1 VATKTRR
8 TNVAHGRRAI
18 AMMRWRTFAA
28 SLALISLISLALA
41 TSVFADDDEQIETGS
56 SLASELRTFNQS
68 AALGG
73 CVFGIVGPDRL
84 VSKGSNTCKKDHCY
98 ENSRP
103 TYTRYDQW
111 CTGHCWGEGSNY
123 GSGWWGNC
131 ASRTTRQ
138 STQTCTDTPKC
149 RHCQGYWS
157 SYGTCG
163 SRADGRTDKGC
174 GTSQHYK
181 TYRITQEKGKTKD
194 DRPCPH
200 ANGQKAPK
208 SCSISCDKV
217 SVSVGNIPTQV
228 SSTPVNFM
236 IRVTHPRL
244 CGDRSTTTCGT
255 STSATANDVSCS
267 ATVQTP
273 SGTIYMSNTQNLESP
288 FNVPLAGDRDI
299 LAGTYKYSYTCHVL
313 DQQTRA
319 KIDGLSVSN
328 SFNFKVARGCDS
340 QLAPTVERVME
351 YTLLTS
357 HAFLRASCDD
367 TRRVKELIFREIDVS
382 PADGAVTMNEIVT
395 AAKKNGVDV
404 PTVEAWFSGGD
415 VKFSIAQFLEG
426 TDFVHSHLCKDT
438 ASKIQ
443 FEDKDVAYP
452 SSDVGLETSIS
463 QCKSWLK
470 NMKVRWGI
478 DQSIYKVSDTTC
490 VYIDGA
496 LAARHEVTTN
506 DQAKGWNAIGITN
519 AEVRQES
526 GKRQLFGI
534 SDTRS
539 QSSRRVICVQTNDH
553 RSCTGAMYYDGTAI
567 DVGVRADTSGVMFHL
582 RDTASDES
590 AFEIER
596 KVGGLDSKSAF
607 STVVLIESN
616 IKGCA
621 TLFDSILYLD
631 RDAIL
636 EPGSVWTY
644 RVTTKFTDGHKYSAP
659 VEFKTP
665 WISHVEGQIFAGV
678 SDVPVPDIRVC
689 TEFQSFIENGGRFE
703 RQNKT
708 GFTNFARIRGVIN
721 SDPKD
726 KTAYT
731 VTDGYPSLKF
741 GSSAIKSGTY
751 LRVDL
756 GQWVS
761 VHKIKACGRAS
772 AGMNVTNPHLAAY
785 VSDHDPKS
793 GRHGNEC
800 IVDSVSRYEA
810 DLDVLCVALICS
822 GSKLRSFHGQY
833 ITIAGLPT
841 LSNAVLDITEI
852 EVYGHHTR
860 CMYSS
865 VTDETGSYEI
875 DIKDATDQI
884 PTKTNV
890 YIAAYKEDIF
900 PPTTEWLIDSKMSA
914 EGHRETIL
922 TSAHKVL
929 LVLVEVSDGQSY
941 FASQVAYTL
950 ENSASLGVETAH
962 NNSMKRTD
970 FERFV
975 MERCGYPDAATVVIT
990 DELWQKLDG
999 DFDDVLNAT
1008 EWRSVLDRMQQEQLM
1023 VEPKLVYRPRDVQ
1036 QMRDFK
1042 MIATFDDA
1050 KNIVNDAIHNKRDS
1064 SWMQYLDL
1072 IQFKDSETKLQ
1083 DANISFTIESETL
1096 KELRELSSE
1105 SNETHKAAV
1114 EVLSS
1119 TTARFADLK
1128 NELSEARAKLAND
1141 EKALEN
1147 VTSEFYHWMKENN
1160 GSIAEEHAAA
1170 RSEWEEHNKNHAD
1183 ADALHQRA
1191 SDVYDEYERLY
1202 QDQMDIAS
1210 RAKSSYDSY
1219 KKLYEKAK
1227 KNHDSASTQYTS
1239 AKRTYDKYI
1248 KDNRGSTRD
1257 LSASATA
1264 QAKNY
1269 RKKAYEYKRL
1279 YDTRKTRRVSRR
1291 CSGWWIFRRCWNS
1304 YYYELE
1310 RRSSD
1315 YNSYRYY
1322 LRKADAYDAQ
1332 ARRFYDTY
1340 NRNVETYKQTYER
1353 YFNRMSSEK
1362 KKMGD
1367 YTKSMNAQFEKQKVA
1382 DDLAAEHS
1390 KAMSD
1395 QDLVKANRLLTKEA
1409 HANAL
1414 EKARL
1419 EKERLFTLHQR
1430 YKETRQ
1436 EYVSLK
1442 ESRNVTLTNQ
1452 RITVDN
1458 LEVTLSDAEQSVN
1471 DAREDAANKKQ
1482 TRDRDFLRAEEKQST
1497 VDELK
1502 PNITRYANEAIAY
1515 ASGIVQA
1522 TAKRQT
1528 CENMVLVRIS
1538 TPRLPTT
1545 SDGWNDVY
1553 TKVIESDK
1561 ASLLSTCRAMNVSV
1575 VDPVEIGSA
1584 NASYIMPILW
1594 FKSSANRI
1602 SLKTL
1607 KYSSLGSDSNSTN
1620 SSSRSMDGGGPPL
1633 GFEDGQPAPE
1643 SLFYR
1648 VTKDNLRVRLRAT
1661 KQLPDIVHVFDRGP
1675 KSKANKQKASED
1687 TTLEM
1692 AHIFSDHTKTSTR
1705 KLPVRHK
1712 RVHEKIFTDD
1722 TVAIVVGAVMF
1733 PRDLV
1738 GDSTDCGVPNAT
1750 VEVFEPDQKPDE
1762 YKTDARGWFEI
1773 ALARGKTFNIRVKY
1787 EGHVICYAGKSI
1799 EDAMTNTTLC
1809 SSESA
1814 GSYVTLSKL
1823 GDGETVFFADTT
1835 SASIDL
1841 GLYEGECDVRYNGV
1855 TFKVSPINGC
1865 HDPIFFSSDKIAADW
1880 ATTDALGER
1889 VLDTWPLAAMDY
1901 TVELYD
1907 APEVEA
1913 ELKASETCEKGVGG
1927 IMEYFRG
1934 QETLNRLAL
1943 LQDNLHG
1950 VTLRYEYHGYLCIR
1964 TDNLDEITDEK
1975 EVCVDEDGAPGK
1987 LTVNHLV
1994 GQSSTK
2000 GFWEGKIATNGR
2012 DFKVSV
2018 FELHMNLDASGQPV
2032 RHECIESLP
2041 HDESGSTTLSF
2052 RQSVTD
2058 EGDNKCHPN
2067 RGGDETCDFQVQLDS
2082 DGLVIWPET
2091 GENYVSISPGL
2102 PNLAGNHRRSVD
2114 VSVERFD
2121 NIDRVTV
2128 AVQRQLVSLGSKP
2141 RGGGG
2146 LSDDEFWAT
2155 VPIEGLVYTV
2165 VHDPPGGNSFAELSV
2180 GTKVGISMLDS
2191 GSRSASEALESAIEI
2206 PAIPADVT
2214 TEAGVNTG
2222 VAVEGSVSLPIKW
2235 FEGAFELENSSEG
2248 PEVKMT
2254 STLDDGFSL
2263 DVVTDRAIRSS
2274 QDPGTAG
2281 RAGDVILG
2289 GGVELVYKLSDVLDV
2304 VKDGR
2309 TLEKPCLFI
2318 SVSITWLPRKP
2329 TTYILNVANVETKI
2343 IPNLKFLWSVVME
2356 NRAVNAKAKD
2366 ESKRYFKCAQ
2376 TDAEESVSKCT
2387 DDEIN
2392 DDWAKYLR
2400 EKIQVWQRTLEW
2412 SAPTVHLVKKN
2423 GGQSKKDFSSIDRIM
2438 VPLDSEDNPV
2448 GASYKKHLAQFNQQF
2463 FEDPLKDIFDAVSQ
2477 QWDQTIWM
2485 LPYNGIGPPPLFLTD
2500 GKIGG
2505 FYHDDYVLD
2514 NRFWEPKKPD
2524 SKDWQRMTGNPGG
2537 WGGHGARAG
2546 RSAMRFILTQA
2557 GKIIGE
2563 EKTPGDPTLK
2573 PTPPEDLKTDDPTP
2587 KPTTETTEPTTPKP
2601 TTETTERCKG
2611 YQCSTISSDAKHSDP
2626 ADTQKR
2632 IEANQQ
2638 RYKDASARQIAER
2651 KAIEANQAADRQHRS
2666 KAQQDVNREN
2676 RRRKNAGKEPLDRT
2690 QERDYYKKR
2699 YKEHK
2704 AAAKDAASDAADDA
2718 SKKTASTATD
2728 AASDAADDA
2737 SKKTASTATDAA
2749 SDAADDAAKKAAS
2762 TATDVVEDAGMMSK
2776 AKAAKA
2782 KLKVCLQSKACQV
2795 VALAAVSGVIAGIM
2809 AGIAEGT
2816 GDGTYP
2822 YVSYPRQTFKE
2833 SIPDFANAFMASDFL
2848 QNSVNDLKSE
2858 FTSCSGVVCEESEFK
2873 KKTFTNKDD
2882 SFGEDPDKYRVK
2894 AARDDAFSLVD
2905 TRQRLQA
2912 SFTGG
2917 KALTGMRDRGGD
2929 ESNSAKDMLI
2939 TFSGGGHAVD
2949 YAFLSEQSVEDR
2961 YGVGVSFSGEAKNKY
2976 KLDLGGLIGYAV
2988 MIGMM
2993 LGGIDSEGT
3002 NTFTK
3007 SIENTTYF
3015 MWNSRNAT
3023 STLYSLGD
3031 PELGDKFIIKVGADK
3046 RFGTPVFSLQ
3056 GGRSS
3061 CPGEALTVWRE
3072 QGIEMSLSTMPFNKY
3087 LDPNERA
3094 VLRFIVDNGTPY
3106 REASLYGLRIVDGL
3120 SESVNAVI
3128 SAAHDALFLDGAT
3141 GATVSQA
3148 INETAAKTIAK
3159 NSDVM
3164 QKIISDAALSASK
3177 DTNPPAV
3184 VVAVAVQSAR
3194 SAPPNSLEMSDVEF
3208 KVNGEVFNPLQGLM
3222 PFKYVDYDDMK
3233 SQRIVKQTAF
3243 TLSARPLNP
3252 ALRKIQYLQLRLQS
3266 LCETELAE
3274 ADGFT
3279 RDPIGVTAYLQEM
3292 TWSQYCPQVSFDGTT
3307 MARHEFS
3314 FISPTSAAPL
3324 KLKVFNPNRHVLWPA
3339 SAKGVLDDAMNSN
3352 LKLVRVQYRPVGAG
3366 EWVSAR
3372 SDDSAEDDKKKNLL
3386 CPYSRSDG
3394 CGFNWDVNN
3403 RYEQMLS
3410 GFKDG
3415 VYEVRVKTFCFGGHA
3430 FAHPDVHSFTS
3441 PTTLSLTID
3450 TVRPIVHQSV
3460 HSSEALSVTVE
3471 YHEEIQCSKHSVSIS
3486 KIMDDACAEVDE
3498 TIPTASIK
3506 RSFVIKCF
3514 NTGGKGH
3521 WVMKYPSGLS
3531 GTFKVTL
3538 DGVQDF
3544 AGNDADKV
3552 TINFSPGGKESTDC
3566 ASVICPVNTHVD
3578 DSHTCKPC
3586 HVGFGR
3592 AAGDDSR
3599 RDSTTCV
3606 ECLPGYY
3613 FDESEKTCTA
3623 CATSKRYGPGYASTG
3638 GALETTTTCNACA
3651 PDHHVSSPSGA
3662 SEITCT
3668 KCPPGST
3675 SFGGDVQSCT
3685 PTYCDGQ
3692 FEHVVNHECVKCPM
3706 GTMRNA
3712 VFSSEKPGDDASA
3725 SDTECNTCAA
3735 NFYRPADGASCKAC
3749 PLGTS
3754 KPEGNG
3760 NIDACVAVECKE
3772 NHFVQAHACVPC
3784 PSGFSRAQGD
3794 KTDQAD
3800 TTCDLCA
3807 EDHYVDSRN
3816 SCSPCE
3822 KGYTSTFFKNETR
3835 KGVTRFTSGVTTCD
3849 ACAQNYAV
3857 TLDEKSDKLVCSPC
3871 AQGYVRDS
3879 RDVVAS
3885 GETKCT
3891 ECAEGYHVQQRG
3903 SESVCVQ
3910 CDIGRVPS
3918 LFEVHDV
3925 QANSETWCLPKIC
3938 ELDEYVSAGE
3948 CKRCKTGYIRAVFSV
3963 DTDVLGDDATKGDT
3977 ACTLCTENYRVAGNV
3992 ESGFTCE
3999 PCGGHGTSKPGA
4011 NVTESLQT
4019 ECDFDLCPVNT
4030 RAFNRTCVPCAKGY
4044 ENKAGDD
4051 PLAGDLPC
4059 KSCAENH
4066 RANGFAECVPCA
4078 PGTTR
4083 EAGDDRFGPVQH
4095 CAKISTKSPVAS
4107 LGRLRTSRPGDSPEL
4122 SEATSV
4128 GSESSFSHARVGVF
4142 ISAVVGAAAA
4152 LLIARRKRNTD
4163 GALLSA
4169 NAPLAP
4175 KYGSTV

>member
-1 VATKTRR
+1 
-8 TNVAHGRRAI
+8 
-18 AMMRWRTFAA
+18 M
-28 SLALISLISLALA
+28 SLALA

-73 CVFGIVGPDRL
+73 SRRNCVFGVTGPYTQIKK
-84 VSKGSNTCKKDHCY
+84 STTSCPSNTCY
-98 ENSRP
+98 ETSTDRP
-103 TYTRYDQW
+103 TYTRTEQW
-111 CTGHCWGEGSNY
+111 CLGFCKGDCCKGATYEWDK
-123 GSGWWGNC
+123 WGNC
-131 ASRTTRQ
+131 AKDETRKY
-138 STQTCTDTPKC
+138 TYTCSEDSVPQCK
-149 RHCQGYWS
+149 HCQGRWS
-157 SYGTCG
+157 HYGTCS
-163 SRADGRTDKGC
+163 SRADGGTDKGC
-174 GTSQHYK
+174 GTTEQYR
-181 TYRITQEKGKTKD
+181 TYSITQEKGPTSKERDCAYADGYK
-194 DRPCPH
+194 
-200 ANGQKAPK
+200 QSK
-208 SCSISCDKV
+208 SCFITCDKV
-217 SVSVGNIPTQV
+217 AVSVGNVPTQV
-228 SSTPVNFM
+228 SSTPFDFM
-236 IRVTHPRL
+236 IRVTHRRL
-244 CGDRSTTTCGT
+244 CGDPSATTCGK
-255 STSATANDVSCS
+255 STSATARDVSCS
-267 ATVQTP
+267 ATVKTP
-273 SGTIYMSNTQNLESP
+273 SGTRISVGNTKDLESP
-288 FNVPLAGDRDI
+288 FNVPTTRSGDVVP
-299 LAGTYKYSYTCHVL
+299 GTYTYSYTCDVL
-313 DQQTRA
+313 DQKTRG
-319 KIDGLSVSN
+319 KINGLSVSKEFT
-328 SFNFKVARGCDS
+328 FNVAPGCDS
-340 QLAPTVERVME
+340 QLTPTVERAME

-357 HAFLRASCDD
+357 HEFLRASCDD
-367 TRRVKELIFREIDVS
+367 TRRVKELIFREIDVL
-382 PADGAVTMNEIVT
+382 PADGAVTMNEMVS
-395 AAKKNGVDV
+395 AAKRNGVDV
-404 PTVEAWFSGGD
+404 PTFEAWFSGGD
-415 VKFSIAQFLEG
+415 VQFSIGQFLEG
-426 TDFVHSHLCKDT
+426 TDFVHSHVCKDAT
-438 ASKIQ
+438 SMIQ
-443 FEDKDVAYP
+443 FNSVVYP
-452 SSDVGLETSIS
+452 SSDAGSETSVS
-463 QCKSWLK
+463 ECTQGLR
-470 NMKVRWGI
+470 NMKVLWHV
-478 DQSIYKVSDTTC
+478 DESIYDVEDNTC

-496 LAARHEVTTN
+496 LAARHQVTMSPDTN
-506 DQAKGWNAIGITN
+506 VWKTDDQITD
-519 AEVRQES
+519 EQKEIKMS
-526 GKRQLFGI
+526 EGKALYQLSGI
-534 SDTRS
+534 SDKRS
-539 QSSRRVICVQTNDH
+539 QSSRRVICVETNNH
-553 RSCTGAMYYDGTAI
+553 RACTGAMYYDGSAI
-567 DVGVRADTSGVMFHL
+567 DVGVRADMSGVMFYL

-596 KVGGLDSKSAF
+596 KVGGLDSANIF

-621 TLFDSILYLD
+621 TLFNSILYLD
-631 RDAIL
+631 RDAIM

-644 RVTTKFTDGHKYSAP
+644 RITTKFTSGHTYSAP
-659 VEFKTP
+659 SEFKTP
-665 WISHVEGQIFAGV
+665 WISRVEGQIFAGV

-689 TEFQSFIENGGRFE
+689 TEFESFIENGGRFK
-703 RQNKT
+703 RQNET
-708 GFTNFARIRGVIN
+708 GLTNFARTRRVTN
-721 SDPKD
+721 SDPED
-726 KTAYT
+726 TTAYT
-731 VTDGYPSLKF
+731 VTDGNPSFKF

-761 VHKIKACGRAS
+761 VHKVKACGRAS
-772 AGMNVTNPHLAAY
+772 AGMNLANPHLAAY

-810 DLDVLCVALICS
+810 DLDVRCLAFICS
-822 GSKLRSFHGQY
+822 GSKLRSFHGQH

-875 DIKDATDQI
+875 DIKDTSDQI
-884 PTKTNV
+884 PAKTNL
-890 YIAAYKEDIF
+890 YIAAHKEDIF
-900 PPTTEWLIDSKMSA
+900 PPTTEWLIDSEMSA

-922 TSAHKVL
+922 TSAHTVL

-950 ENSASLGVETAH
+950 EDSASLGIETAH
-962 NNSMKRTD
+962 NKSMKRTD
-970 FERFV
+970 FERFI
-975 MERCGYPDAATVVIT
+975 MERCGYPDAGTVVIT

-1008 EWRSVLDRMQQEQLM
+1008 ELRSALDRMQQEQLM
-1023 VEPKLVYRPRDVQ
+1023 IEPKLAYRPRDVQ
-1036 QMRDFK
+1036 QMRHFK

-1064 SWMQYLDL
+1064 SWMEYLNL
-1072 IQFKDSETKLQ
+1072 IQFKDSENKLR
-1083 DANISFTIESETL
+1083 DANISYGIESDTL
-1096 KELRELSSE
+1096 KGLRALSSQ

-1119 TTARFADLK
+1119 ATARLADL
-1128 NELSEARAKLAND
+1128 NDELPKARVKLAND
-1141 EKALEN
+1141 AKALEN
-1147 VTSEFYHWMKENN
+1147 VTSEFNHWMKEND

-1170 RSEWEEHNKNHAD
+1170 RSEWEKHDKNHAD

-1191 SDVYDEYERLY
+1191 SDAYDAYERLY
-1202 QDQMDIAS
+1202 QDQIAIAS
-1210 RAKSSYDSY
+1210 RAKSYSDWY

-1227 KNHDSASTQYTS
+1227 KKYDSASTQYTS
-1239 AKRTYDKYI
+1239 AKRTYDNYI
-1248 KDNRGSTRD
+1248 RNNRAVAK
-1257 LSASATA
+1257 LASASSSASYHR
-1264 QAKNY
+1264 KLEKRYKYDYDNKKVRV
-1269 RKKAYEYKRL
+1269 RKKRRRCFVFFCWYEYYYKWELKR
-1279 YDTRKTRRVSRR
+1279 
-1291 CSGWWIFRRCWNS
+1291 SGDDFHA
-1304 YYYELE
+1304 
-1310 RRSSD
+1310 
-1315 YNSYRYY
+1315 YNSHRNQANKYDRDARSYATYRH
-1322 LRKADAYDAQ
+1322 K
-1332 ARRFYDTY
+1332 
-1340 NRNVETYKQTYER
+1340 VETYKQSYEG
-1353 YFNRMSSEK
+1353 YSNTMSSEK
-1362 KKMGD
+1362 KKMDD
-1367 YTKSMNAQFEKQKVA
+1367 YTKSMNAEIEKQKAA

-1395 QDLVKANRLLTKEA
+1395 QDLLKAERLRTKEA
-1409 HANAL
+1409 HASAL

-1419 EKERLFTLHQR
+1419 EKERLFTLHRR
-1430 YKETRQ
+1430 YNETRQ
-1436 EYVSLK
+1436 AYVLLK
-1442 ESRNVTLTNQ
+1442 ESRTATLTDQ
-1452 RITVDN
+1452 RITVAD
-1458 LEVTLSDAEQSVN
+1458 LEVTLSDTERRVN
-1471 DAREDAANKKQ
+1471 EAREDAANKRQ
-1482 TRDRDFLRAEEKQST
+1482 TRDSDFLLAEEKQST
-1497 VDELK
+1497 VDELI
-1502 PNITRYANEAIAY
+1502 NNMTRYANESETY
-1515 ASGIVQA
+1515 LNGIVQA

-1528 CENMVLVRIS
+1528 CENMVLLRIS
-1538 TPRLPTT
+1538 TPKIPTT
-1545 SDGWNDVY
+1545 SDEWNDVY
-1553 TKVIESDK
+1553 TTVIESDK

-1584 NASYIMPILW
+1584 NAPYIMPILW

-1602 SLKTL
+1602 SLKTPSG
-1607 KYSSLGSDSNSTN
+1607 YSNLGSGSNSPN
-1620 SSSRSMDGGGPPL
+1620 SSSRSTDGGMLPL
-1633 GFEDGQPAPE
+1633 GFEDGKPAPQ

-1661 KQLPDIVHVFDRGP
+1661 KQMPDVIHTFDRGP
-1675 KSKANKQKASED
+1675 KSKAKKQKASED
-1687 TTLEM
+1687 PTFEM
-1692 AHIFSDHTKTSTR
+1692 AHVFSDHVKTTER
-1705 KLPVRHK
+1705 KLSVRHK
-1712 RVHEKIFTDD
+1712 RVQEKIFTDD

-1733 PRDLV
+1733 PRGLV

-1762 YKTDARGWFEI
+1762 YKTDERGGFTL

-1787 EGHVICYAGKSI
+1787 EGHIICYAGKSM
-1799 EDAMTNTTLC
+1799 EDAMANPTLC

-1814 GSYVTLSKL
+1814 ETHVTLSKL

-1841 GLYEGECDVRYNGV
+1841 GLYEGECGVRYNGA

-1865 HDPIFFSSDKIAADW
+1865 HDPIFFSSDRIAADW
-1880 ATTDALGER
+1880 ATTDALGNR
-1889 VLDTWPLAAMDY
+1889 ARDTWPLAAMDY
-1901 TVELYD
+1901 TVELYGT
-1907 APEVEA
+1907 PEVVA
-1913 ELKASETCEKGVGG
+1913 ELKDSETCEKGVGD
-1927 IMEYFRG
+1927 IMEYFRK
-1934 QETLNRLAL
+1934 QDTLNRLAL

-1964 TDNLDEITDEK
+1964 IENLDDITDEK
-1975 EVCVDEDGAPGK
+1975 EVCVDEDGTPGK

-1994 GQSSTK
+1994 GESSTK
-2000 GFWEGKIATNGR
+2000 GFWEGKIAADGR

-2018 FELHMNLDASGQPV
+2018 FELHMNLDAVGQPV

-2041 HDESGSTTLSF
+2041 HDASGSTMLSF
-2052 RQSVTD
+2052 RQAVTD

-2067 RGGDETCDFQVQLDS
+2067 RGGDETCDFQVQLDYH
-2082 DGLVIWPET
+2082 GLVIWPET

-2102 PNLAGNHRRSVD
+2102 PNLAGNHRRSID

-2121 NIDRVTV
+2121 NFERVTV
-2128 AVQRQLVSLGSKP
+2128 FAHRQLVSLGSKP

-2180 GTKVGISMLDS
+2180 GTKVGISLLDS
-2191 GSRSASEALESAIEI
+2191 GSRSASEALESEIEI

-2214 TEAGVNTG
+2214 TEAGANTG
-2222 VAVEGSVSLPIKW
+2222 VAVEGAISLPTKW
-2235 FEGAFELENSSEG
+2235 FEGTFELENSSEG

-2263 DVVTDRAIRSS
+2263 DLVTDRAIRSS

-2366 ESKRYFKCAQ
+2366 ESGRYFKCAQ
-2376 TDAEESVSKCT
+2376 TDAEESISKCT

-2412 SAPTVHLVKKN
+2412 SAPTVHLVKKD
-2423 GGQSKKDFSSIDRIM
+2423 GQSKKDFSSIERIM
-2438 VPLDSEDNPV
+2438 VPLDSEDNPL
-2448 GASYKKHLAQFNQQF
+2448 GASYKKYLAQFNQQF
-2463 FEDPLKDIFDAVSQ
+2463 FKDPLKDIFDAVSQ
-2477 QWDQTIWM
+2477 QWDKTIWM
-2485 LPYNGIGPPPLFLTD
+2485 LPYNGLGPPPLFLTD

-2505 FYHDDYVLD
+2505 FIHDDYVLD

-2524 SKDWQRMTGNPGG
+2524 EEDWERMTGDEGG
-2537 WGGHGARAG
+2537 WGGYGAKAG
-2546 RSAMRFILTQA
+2546 RSAMRFILKQA

-2563 EKTPGDPTLK
+2563 KNTPGPTTTPDPTTG
-2573 PTPPEDLKTDDPTP
+2573 PTTDPTTDEPTP
-2587 KPTTETTEPTTPKP
+2587 KPTTEN
-2601 TTETTERCKG
+2601 CKG
-2611 YQCSTISSDAKHSDP
+2611 YQCSTISSDAKHSNP
-2626 ADTQKR
+2626 ADTQAR
-2632 IEANQQ
+2632 IDANQQ
-2638 RYKDASARQIAER
+2638 RYKDASASQRAES
-2651 KAIEANQAADRQHRS
+2651 KAMEANRAADRQHRTR
-2666 KAQQDVNREN
+2666 AQKDVNAEN
-2676 RRRKNAGKEPLDRT
+2676 ARRRKAGEKDLNYE
-2690 QERDYYKKR
+2690 QEQQYYKER
-2699 YKEHK
+2699 YEAHK
-2704 AAAKDAASDAADDA
+2704 AKANAEANARVNTDEDVAPKKGATEATDATSDAAEDA
-2718 SKKTASTATD
+2718 SKKTATEATD
-2728 AASDAADDA
+2728 AAEDA
-2737 SKKTASTATDAA
+2737 SKKAADATSDAAEDASKKAATEATDAVD
-2749 SDAADDAAKKAAS
+2749 S
-2762 TATDVVEDAGMMSK
+2762 GMMSK

-2795 VALAAVSGVIAGIM
+2795 IALAAIGGTIAGIM
-2809 AGIAEGT
+2809 AGIAAGT

-2822 YVSYPRQTFKE
+2822 YVSYPRQTFSD

-2858 FTSCSGVVCEESEFK
+2858 FTSCSGAVCEESEFTTK
-2873 KKTFTNKDD
+2873 VLTNKDD
-2882 SFGEDPDKYRVK
+2882 SFGEDPEKYRVI
-2894 AARDDAFSLVD
+2894 AARDDAFSLDD

-2917 KALTGMRDRGGD
+2917 KAMTGMRDRGGD

-2949 YAFLSEQSVEDR
+2949 YAFLSEESVEDR
-2961 YGVGVSFSGEAKNKY
+2961 YGVGVSFSGVAKNKY
-2976 KLDLGGLIGYAV
+2976 KLDLGGYIGFAV
-2988 MIGMM
+2988 MLGMM
-2993 LGGIDSEGT
+2993 LAGIDNEGT

-3007 SIENTTYF
+3007 SIENTKYF

-3061 CPGEALTVWRE
+3061 CPGETLTVWRE
-3072 QGIEMSLSTMPFNKY
+3072 QGIEMSLSEMPFNKY

-3094 VLRFIVDNGTPY
+3094 VLRLIVDNGTPY

-3128 SAAHDALFLDGAT
+3128 SAAHDALFLDAAT

-3184 VVAVAVQSAR
+3184 VVAVAVQAAR

-3208 KVNGEVFNPLQGLM
+3208 KVNGKVFNPLQGLM
-3222 PFKYVDYDDMK
+3222 PFKYVDNDDMK

-3314 FISPTSAAPL
+3314 FISPASAAPL

-3339 SAKGVLDDAMNSN
+3339 SANGVLDDAMNSN
-3352 LKLVRVQYRPVGAG
+3352 LKLVRVQYRLVGAG

-3486 KIMDDACAEVDE
+3486 KIMDDSCAEVDE
-3498 TIPTASIK
+3498 TIPTVSIK

-3538 DGVQDF
+3538 DGVQDL
-3544 AGNDADKV
+3544 AGNVADKV

-3586 HVGFGR
+3586 AVGFGR

-3623 CATSKRYGPGYASTG
+3623 CATSKRYGPGYSSTG

-3692 FEHVVNHECVKCPM
+3692 FEHVVNHECVNCPM
-3706 GTMRNA
+3706 GTMRDT

-3735 NFYRPADGASCKAC
+3735 NFYRPADGAACKAC

-3760 NIDACVAVECKE
+3760 NIDACAAVECKE
-3772 NHFVQAHACVPC
+3772 NHFVQAHVCVPC

-3800 TTCDLCA
+3800 TTCDVCA
-3807 EDHYVDSRN
+3807 EDHRVDSRN
-3816 SCSPCE
+3816 SCSRCE

-3835 KGVTRFTSGVTTCD
+3835 KGVTRFTSGVTMCD

-3891 ECAEGYHVQQRG
+3891 KCAEGYHVKQRG
-3903 SESVCVQ
+3903 SEFLCTQ

-3925 QANSETWCLPKIC
+3925 QAKSQTWCLPKIC

-3977 ACTLCTENYRVAGNV
+3977 ACTLCTENHRVVGNV

-4019 ECDFDLCPVNT
+4019 ECDFHLCPENT
-4030 RAFNRTCVPCAKGY
+4030 RAFNRTCVACAKGY

-4083 EAGDDRFGPVQH
+4083 DAGDDRFGPVQH
-4095 CAKISTKSPVAS
+4095 CAKVSTKSPVPS
-4107 LGRLRTSRPGDSPEL
+4107 LGRLRASRLVDSPEL

-4142 ISAVVGAAAA
+4142 VSAVIGAAAA